1 MENKEAIIR
10 ERFKE
15 LRLKWEKEI
24 LAGKQFDVQIVDML
38 IDFFNLERDVLEILE
53 SDKKC

>member
-15 LRLKWEKEI
+15 LRLKWSKEVVTGKQV
-24 LAGKQFDVQIVDML
+24 AGKQVDML

>member
-38 IDFFNLERDVLEILE
+38 IDFFNIERDVLEILE
-53 SDKKC
+53 SDKK

>member
-15 LRLKWEKEI
+15 LRLKWSQEV
-24 LAGKQFDVQIVDML
+24 LTGKQVDML
-38 IDFFNLERDVLEILE
+38 IDFFNLERSVLEILE
-53 SDKKC
+53 SEKKC

>member
-15 LRLKWEKEI
+15 LRFKWTKE
-24 LAGKQFDVQIVDML
+24 AVTGKQVEML
-38 IDFFNLERDVLEILE
+38 IDFFNLERDMLEILE